1 MRLLVSLVNVKPLGV
16 IESFYSRL
24 SNNSV
29 QLTEHL
35 YSKVNVIHVCSG
47 TTGDPSS
54 LPHSFGLDQKA
65 QEWVGGRRAYQNLW
79 LISFHVTRA
88 FTRQSLTAKS
98 ETADTTA
105 YCWVFFSALTQEVLW
120 SYSQRDCHF
129 FLSLSVSF
137 LFSQNQFSVSVVV
150 GNAE

>member
-1 MRLLVSLVNVKPLGV
+1 MHSKKKKHSPHPKCCNDAVMRLLVSLVNVKPLGL

-105 YCWVFFSALTQEVLW
+105 YCWFF
-120 SYSQRDCHF
+120 F
-129 FLSLSVSF
+129 FLRWHRKYCGPTLNEIVIFFCLF
-137 LFSQNQFSVSVVV
+137 L
-150 GNAE
+150 